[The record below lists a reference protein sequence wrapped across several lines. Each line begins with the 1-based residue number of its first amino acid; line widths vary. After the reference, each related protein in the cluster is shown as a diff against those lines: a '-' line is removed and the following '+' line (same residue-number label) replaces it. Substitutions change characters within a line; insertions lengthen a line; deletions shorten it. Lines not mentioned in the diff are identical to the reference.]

1 VFALAALCLW
11 WLSGCAATGRDE
23 ETEVYVV
30 RAQDTLYSIAW
41 RNDLDY
47 RDLARWNGLGADFRI
62 TVGERLLLKPR
73 IVTAAGGNAGSAA
86 QGAAGSA
93 ARRASSEPTPLLRAA
108 PTDAS
113 TVARVDRPQPL
124 PDALG
129 APAPPLAWVWPTDR
143 TAAPRPVAG
152 GGILLA
158 GRLGQP
164 VRAAAAGRIVYA
176 GSGLRGYGK
185 LIIIKHAEALLSAY
199 AHNQQLLVRE
209 GQDVSVGQTI
219 AVMGEGAPNKPVLY
233 FEIRS
238 NGRPTDP
245 IPYLTGKK

>member
-1 VFALAALCLW
+1 VPVQAARARGEDQVP
-11 WLSGCAATGRDE
+11 SGSRRGEGTPVVCQASATG
-23 ETEVYVV
+23 
-30 RAQDTLYSIAW
+30 
-41 RNDLDY
+41 
-47 RDLARWNGLGADFRI
+47 GA
-62 TVGERLLLKPR
+62 T
-73 IVTAAGGNAGSAA
+73 GGA
-86 QGAAGSA
+86 
-93 ARRASSEPTPLLRAA
+93 T
-108 PTDAS
+108 
-113 TVARVDRPQPL
+113 
-124 PDALG
+124 
-129 APAPPLAWVWPTDR
+129 APPLAWVWPTDR
-143 TAAPRPVAG
+143 TAAPRAVAG
-152 GGILLA
+152 GGILLS

-185 LIIIKHAEALLSAY
+185 LIIIKHSEALLSAY